1 MATSSEAVV
10 YDTIVSIALIIDQR
24 EGETWT
30 DLISTADSYVDLL
43 PRSSLCK
50 SGNIP
55 LMIFQTIITFSKL
68 LNLFTT
74 SIFYI
79 WNEKPYMYIIW

>member
-1 MATSSEAVV
+1 MATSSEAV

-55 LMIFQTIITFSKL
+55 LMIFQTISTFSKL

-79 WNEKPYMYIIW
+79 

>member
-30 DLISTADSYVDLL
+30 DLISTADSYVDLTL
-43 PRSSLCK
+43 QSMQIRKHSSH
-50 SGNIP
+50 IP
-55 LMIFQTIITFSKL
+55 NHPHIF
-68 LNLFTT
+68 
-74 SIFYI
+74 
-79 WNEKPYMYIIW
+79 

>member
-55 LMIFQTIITFSKL
+55 LIFHTIGTFSKL

-79 WNEKPYMYIIW
+79 

>member
-1 MATSSEAVV
+1 MATSSEAV

-24 EGETWT
+24 EGEMWT

-55 LMIFQTIITFSKL
+55 LIFQTISTFSQL

-79 WNEKPYMYIIW
+79 SNEKP

>member
-24 EGETWT
+24 EGEMWT
-30 DLISTADSYVDLL
+30 DLIFTADSYVDLL
-43 PRSSLCK
+43 PHTSLCK

-55 LMIFQTIITFSKL
+55 LMIFQTISTFSKL

-79 WNEKPYMYIIW
+79 

>member
-1 MATSSEAVV
+1 MAISSEAVV

-24 EGETWT
+24 EGEMWT
-30 DLISTADSYVDLL
+30 DLIFTADSYVDLL

-55 LMIFQTIITFSKL
+55 LMIFQTIRTFSQL

-79 WNEKPYMYIIW
+79 

>member
-30 DLISTADSYVDLL
+30 DLIFTADSYVDLL
-43 PRSSLCK
+43 PRSSLCYHAPVYA
-50 SGNIP
+50 N
-55 LMIFQTIITFSKL
+55 QETFLS
-68 LNLFTT
+68 
-74 SIFYI
+74 
-79 WNEKPYMYIIW
+79 

>member
-30 DLISTADSYVDLL
+30 DLIFTADSYVDLL

-55 LMIFQTIITFSKL
+55 LIFQTIRTFSKL

-79 WNEKPYMYIIW
+79 SNEKP